1 VTKTKTNSKKISA
14 VKRIGRKLTR
24 SLSRVAH
31 TKKESSPM
39 ANRFVSF
46 LENFGLAVLRGAQ
59 IIPQVTTAL
68 ESSAGQAIPVLDK
81 LSQIWS
87 LVKLAEGMISK
98 VMGPGSGP
106 QKASAIGPYVAQI
119 VMSSE
124 IVAGKQIAPEKLAI
138 FNQKCQELGGLIADI
153 GNCLVGGVAGISTE
167 DANPTPFPTAV
178 ISPAKAAPAFVPA
191 KTIPEAIGK
200 LTDLIESQI
209 PETPGVAAAIAAG
222 TVQGLP
228 QE

>member
-1 VTKTKTNSKKISA
+1 
-14 VKRIGRKLTR
+14 
-24 SLSRVAH
+24 
-31 TKKESSPM
+31 M

-81 LSQIWS
+81 LSQIWN

-138 FNQKCQELGGLIADI
+138 FNQKCQELGGIIADI

-178 ISPAKAAPAFVPA
+178 ISPAKSAPIPIAAPAAAPDPA
-191 KTIPEAIGK
+191 AIQQAVEAEIPAA
-200 LTDLIESQI
+200 
-209 PETPGVAAAIAAG
+209 PGVAAAIAAG
-222 TVQGLP
+222 TVQALP